1 MNFEQAYLLGLLVVV
16 LGLFAWGRWRYDVV
30 ALAALLAAT
39 VAGSVPFDEAFS
51 GFGHPATVTVVFVL
65 IISRGLT
72 NAGAVELISRH
83 LLPPLESPSAHIG
96 ILSGVSGALS
106 TVMNNVGA
114 LALLMPAALQSAD
127 KIKRPPSLIL
137 MPLAYGSLL
146 GGLVTLIG
154 TPPNII
160 IAAYRGQVTG
170 TAFSMFDFTPVGG
183 AVAVAGI
190 AFIAVAGWRL
200 IPKKRRARLTARDL
214 FEIENYVSEVLVPE
228 DSLAVGTAMR
238 ELDEKAG
245 EHDAVLLHLV
255 RRNERI
261 DHIGQREV
269 VQAGDRLIVEAGP
282 EALQAVMQA
291 LQLEPAAG
299 GDEKSSPLLGGIDL
313 SLAEAVVRPRSRIAG
328 RTVAELRLRR
338 RYGVNLLAVS
348 RQGAPF
354 RGRLMAFRFRPGDVL
369 LLEGDVESLP
379 NSIAAL
385 GCLPLAERGLQPRR
399 PRMTWIA
406 IGLFIA
412 AILSATFGLF
422 SFPVALAIAATGMVV
437 LNIVPPRDIYDSVDW
452 PVVVLLGAL
461 IPVGQALTTSG
472 ATGLIA
478 EALTATTAGLPA
490 AMVLAALIVL
500 TMLISSVINNAAT
513 ALVMAP
519 IAMSIAEQIGAAPD
533 AFLMAVAVGASAAF
547 LTPIGHQN
555 NTLIMGPGGYAFGDY
570 WRMGLP
576 LSLVVVAVAVP
587 MLLWVWP
594 V

>member
-1 MNFEQAYLLGLLVVV
+1 MAFEQIYLLCLLVVT

-30 ALAALLAAT
+30 ALGALLAAT
-39 VAGSVPFDEAFS
+39 IAGTIPFDQTFTGFS
-51 GFGHPATVTVVFVL
+51 HPATVTVAFVL

-72 NAGAVELISRH
+72 NAGVVDLISRH
-83 LLPPLESPSAHIG
+83 LLPPIKSAPTHIG
-96 ILSGVSGALS
+96 VMSSVSGALS
-106 TVMNNVGA
+106 TVMNDVGA

-160 IAAYRGQVTG
+160 IAAFRGQASG
-170 TAFSMFDFTPVGG
+170 TPFGMFDYTLVGG
-183 AVAVAGI
+183 AVAIAGI
-190 AFIAVAGWRL
+190 VFMATVGWRL
-200 IPKKRRARLTARDL
+200 IPEKRLARLSARDL
-214 FEIENYVSEVLVPE
+214 FDIENYVSEALVPE
-228 DSLAVGTAMR
+228 DSMAVGKPMR
-238 ELDEKAG
+238 ELDDAAG
-245 EHDAVLLHLV
+245 AHDAVLLHLV
-255 RRNERI
+255 RHNERI
-261 DHIGQREV
+261 DHIGQRETI
-269 VQAGDRLIVEAGP
+269 QAGDRLIIEAGP
-282 EALQAVMQA
+282 EALQAVMHE
-291 LQLEPAAG
+291 LEL
-299 GDEKSSPLLGGIDL
+299 SPSTEQEEERSILDSADL

-328 RTVAELRLRR
+328 RSVAALRLRS
-338 RYGVNLLAVS
+338 RYGANLLAVS

-354 RGRLMAFRFRPGDVL
+354 RGRLMSFRFQPGDVL
-369 LLEGDVESLP
+369 LLEGDADSLP

-406 IGLFIA
+406 ILLFAA
-412 AILSATFGLF
+412 AIVSATLDLF
-422 SFPVALAIAATGMVV
+422 SFPVALALAATAMVG
-437 LNIVPPRDIYDSVDW
+437 LNIVPPRDVYESVDW
-452 PVVVLLGAL
+452 PVVVLLAAM
-461 IPVGQALTTSG
+461 IPVGQALT
-472 ATGLIA
+472 ATGTTALIA
-478 EALTATTAGLPA
+478 GALGTATAGLPA
-490 AMVLAALIVL
+490 ALILAALMAL

-513 ALVMAP
+513 AVVMAP
-519 IAMSIAEQIGAAPD
+519 IAIGIAGQIGANPD

-594 V
+594 L